1 MLENAANGPDGRKE
15 MVREAN
21 MRKKTKW
28 IRGAAMI
35 LAGGLLAQTAGCTAG
50 GTDTSSEQTQEI
62 SSEETA
68 GDQETE
74 AEGSGD
80 QRPDESGGQTA
91 DGAEQERG
99 GLTAE
104 YDADDLNAEWSEE
117 DAQLIVCSGKEAE
130 ITGQGA
136 EAEDGVIRITQAGTY
151 ILRGDY
157 EGQIQIEAGE
167 EDTVRL
173 VLDGFSVYCQN
184 TSPIY
189 GIQCKKLVLTLA
201 EGTENQVSDG
211 ESYTFESE
219 EEDEPDAAIFCKDDL
234 SINGTGSLQV
244 NGNYSNGIRGKDD
257 VKIISGQIQV
267 TAAKDGIKGKD
278 SMLVKD
284 GQIQITSG
292 EDGLKANNDSDPEKG
307 YLIIDGGEIRI
318 SAGDDAI
325 HSETWLT
332 IHDGT
337 VAIEE
342 SNEGIEG
349 MKVDIN
355 GGTIEILSSDD
366 GINAASS
373 GKEESTDPREAE
385 RQKMEADPDVY
396 VQIAGGQITIDA
408 GADGIDSNGNLYVT
422 GGTVYIN
429 GPENDSEGAL
439 DYNGSAYISGG
450 IFAAVGSFGMMQAFS
465 EESEQRM
472 ILVYYDETQTAGTA
486 ITLTDE
492 SGKEVFSWTPEKSYG
507 CLLLS
512 IPEFADGMT
521 YTLASGESSQ
531 ELSIE
536 GILTQSGEGG
546 FGGAGTGRFGGPGGG
561 GQPGGQRPEG
571 NGGQRPEGND
581 GQPPEGN
588 GGQRPEENG
597 GQPPEGN
604 GSQPPENGEALEG
617 VPLDGG
623 GRGESRPGGA
633 GAPESESGT
642 GSD

>member
-1 MLENAANGPDGRKE
+1 
-15 MVREAN
+15 
-21 MRKKTKW
+21 
-28 IRGAAMI
+28 MI

-157 EGQIQIEAGE
+157 EGQIQIETGE

-267 TAAKDGIKGKD
+267 TAAKDGI
-278 SMLVKD
+278 
-284 GQIQITSG
+284 
-292 EDGLKANNDSDPEKG
+292 
-307 YLIIDGGEIRI
+307 
-318 SAGDDAI
+318 
-325 HSETWLT
+325 
-332 IHDGT
+332 
-337 VAIEE
+337 
-342 SNEGIEG
+342 EG

-373 GKEESTDPREAE
+373 GTEESTDPREAE

-465 EESEQRM
+465 EESEQRI

-536 GILTQSGEGG
+536 GIITQSGEGG

-581 GQPPEGN
+581 GQPPE
-588 GGQRPEENG
+588 E
-597 GQPPEGN
+597 N

>member
-1 MLENAANGPDGRKE
+1 
-15 MVREAN
+15 
-21 MRKKTKW
+21 
-28 IRGAAMI
+28 MI

-104 YDADDLNAEWSEE
+104 YDADDLTAEWSEE

-136 EAEDGVIRITQAGTY
+136 KAEDGVIRITQAGTY

-267 TAAKDGIKGKD
+267 TAAKDGI
-278 SMLVKD
+278 
-284 GQIQITSG
+284 
-292 EDGLKANNDSDPEKG
+292 
-307 YLIIDGGEIRI
+307 
-318 SAGDDAI
+318 
-325 HSETWLT
+325 
-332 IHDGT
+332 
-337 VAIEE
+337 
-342 SNEGIEG
+342 EG

-373 GKEESTDPREAE
+373 GTEESTDPREAE

-536 GILTQSGEGG
+536 GIITQSGEGG

-581 GQPPEGN
+581 GQRPEGN

>member
-1 MLENAANGPDGRKE
+1 M
-15 MVREAN
+15 
-21 MRKKTKW
+21 
-28 IRGAAMI
+28 
-35 LAGGLLAQTAGCTAG
+35 
-50 GTDTSSEQTQEI
+50 
-62 SSEETA
+62 
-68 GDQETE
+68 
-74 AEGSGD
+74 
-80 QRPDESGGQTA
+80 
-91 DGAEQERG
+91 
-99 GLTAE
+99 
-104 YDADDLNAEWSEE
+104 NAEWSEE

-332 IHDGT
+332 IHGGT

-373 GKEESTDPREAE
+373 GTEESTDPREAE

-604 GSQPPENGEALEG
+604 GSQPTENGEALEG
-617 VPLDGG
+617 VHLDGG

>member
-21 MRKKTKW
+21 MGKKTKW

-267 TAAKDGIKGKD
+267 TAAKDGI
-278 SMLVKD
+278 
-284 GQIQITSG
+284 
-292 EDGLKANNDSDPEKG
+292 
-307 YLIIDGGEIRI
+307 
-318 SAGDDAI
+318 
-325 HSETWLT
+325 
-332 IHDGT
+332 
-337 VAIEE
+337 
-342 SNEGIEG
+342 EG

-373 GKEESTDPREAE
+373 GTEESTDPREAE

-465 EESEQRM
+465 EESEQRI

-536 GILTQSGEGG
+536 GIITQSGEGG

-581 GQPPEGN
+581 GQRPEGN

>member
-104 YDADDLNAEWSEE
+104 YDADDLTAEWSEE

-136 EAEDGVIRITQAGTY
+136 KAEDGVIRITQAGTY

-267 TAAKDGIKGKD
+267 TAAKDGI
-278 SMLVKD
+278 
-284 GQIQITSG
+284 
-292 EDGLKANNDSDPEKG
+292 
-307 YLIIDGGEIRI
+307 
-318 SAGDDAI
+318 
-325 HSETWLT
+325 
-332 IHDGT
+332 
-337 VAIEE
+337 
-342 SNEGIEG
+342 EG

-373 GKEESTDPREAE
+373 GTEESTDPREAE

-450 IFAAVGSFGMMQAFS
+450 IFAAVGSSGMMQAFS

-588 GGQRPEENG
+588 G
-597 GQPPEGN
+597 
-604 GSQPPENGEALEG
+604 SQPPENGEALEG
-617 VPLDGG
+617 VHLDGG

>member
-1 MLENAANGPDGRKE
+1 
-15 MVREAN
+15 
-21 MRKKTKW
+21 
-28 IRGAAMI
+28 MI

-267 TAAKDGIKGKD
+267 TAAKDGI
-278 SMLVKD
+278 
-284 GQIQITSG
+284 
-292 EDGLKANNDSDPEKG
+292 
-307 YLIIDGGEIRI
+307 
-318 SAGDDAI
+318 
-325 HSETWLT
+325 
-332 IHDGT
+332 
-337 VAIEE
+337 
-342 SNEGIEG
+342 EG

-429 GPENDSEGAL
+429 GLENDSEGAL

-450 IFAAVGSFGMMQAFS
+450 IFAAVGSSGMMQAFS

-588 GGQRPEENG
+588 GGQRPEGNDGQPLEGNGGQRPEENG

-617 VPLDGG
+617 VHLDGS

>member
-1 MLENAANGPDGRKE
+1 
-15 MVREAN
+15 
-21 MRKKTKW
+21 
-28 IRGAAMI
+28 MI

-104 YDADDLNAEWSEE
+104 YDADDLTAEWSEE

-267 TAAKDGIKGKD
+267 TAAKDGI
-278 SMLVKD
+278 
-284 GQIQITSG
+284 
-292 EDGLKANNDSDPEKG
+292 
-307 YLIIDGGEIRI
+307 
-318 SAGDDAI
+318 
-325 HSETWLT
+325 
-332 IHDGT
+332 
-337 VAIEE
+337 
-342 SNEGIEG
+342 EG

-373 GKEESTDPREAE
+373 GTEESTDPREAE

-465 EESEQRM
+465 EESEQRI

-536 GILTQSGEGG
+536 GIITQSGEGG

-581 GQPPEGN
+581 GQRPEGN

>member
-21 MRKKTKW
+21 MGKKTKW

-292 EDGLKANNDSDPEKG
+292 EDG
-307 YLIIDGGEIRI
+307 
-318 SAGDDAI
+318 
-325 HSETWLT
+325 
-332 IHDGT
+332 
-337 VAIEE
+337 
-342 SNEGIEG
+342 
-349 MKVDIN
+349 
-355 GGTIEILSSDD
+355 
-366 GINAASS
+366 
-373 GKEESTDPREAE
+373 
-385 RQKMEADPDVY
+385 
-396 VQIAGGQITIDA
+396 
-408 GADGIDSNGNLYVT
+408 
-422 GGTVYIN
+422 
-429 GPENDSEGAL
+429 
-439 DYNGSAYISGG
+439 
-450 IFAAVGSFGMMQAFS
+450 MMQAFS

-536 GILTQSGEGG
+536 GIITQSGEGG

-571 NGGQRPEGND
+571 NGGQRPE
-581 GQPPEGN
+581 
-588 GGQRPEENG
+588 ENG

-604 GSQPPENGEALEG
+604 GSQPLENGEALEG

>member
-1 MLENAANGPDGRKE
+1 
-15 MVREAN
+15 
-21 MRKKTKW
+21 
-28 IRGAAMI
+28 MI

-104 YDADDLNAEWSEE
+104 YDADDLTAEWSEE

-136 EAEDGVIRITQAGTY
+136 KAEDGVIRITQAGTY

-267 TAAKDGIKGKD
+267 TAAKDGI
-278 SMLVKD
+278 
-284 GQIQITSG
+284 
-292 EDGLKANNDSDPEKG
+292 
-307 YLIIDGGEIRI
+307 
-318 SAGDDAI
+318 
-325 HSETWLT
+325 
-332 IHDGT
+332 
-337 VAIEE
+337 
-342 SNEGIEG
+342 EG

-373 GKEESTDPREAE
+373 GTEESTDPREAE

-450 IFAAVGSFGMMQAFS
+450 IFAAVGSSGMMQAFS

-492 SGKEVFSWTPEKSYG
+492 SGKEVFSWTPKKSYG

-588 GGQRPEENG
+588 G
-597 GQPPEGN
+597 
-604 GSQPPENGEALEG
+604 SQPPENGEALEG

>member
-1 MLENAANGPDGRKE
+1 MLENAANGPDDRKE

-104 YDADDLNAEWSEE
+104 YDADDLTAEWSEE

-136 EAEDGVIRITQAGTY
+136 KAEDGVIRITQAGTY

-267 TAAKDGIKGKD
+267 TAAKDGI
-278 SMLVKD
+278 
-284 GQIQITSG
+284 
-292 EDGLKANNDSDPEKG
+292 
-307 YLIIDGGEIRI
+307 
-318 SAGDDAI
+318 
-325 HSETWLT
+325 
-332 IHDGT
+332 
-337 VAIEE
+337 
-342 SNEGIEG
+342 EG

-373 GKEESTDPREAE
+373 GTEESTDPREAE

-465 EESEQRM
+465 EESEQRI

-536 GILTQSGEGG
+536 GIITQSGEGG

-581 GQPPEGN
+581 GQRPEGN

>member
-1 MLENAANGPDGRKE
+1 
-15 MVREAN
+15 
-21 MRKKTKW
+21 
-28 IRGAAMI
+28 MI

-104 YDADDLNAEWSEE
+104 YDADDLTAEWSEE

-136 EAEDGVIRITQAGTY
+136 KAEDGVIRITQAGTY

-267 TAAKDGIKGKD
+267 TAAKDGI
-278 SMLVKD
+278 
-284 GQIQITSG
+284 
-292 EDGLKANNDSDPEKG
+292 
-307 YLIIDGGEIRI
+307 
-318 SAGDDAI
+318 
-325 HSETWLT
+325 
-332 IHDGT
+332 
-337 VAIEE
+337 
-342 SNEGIEG
+342 EG

-373 GKEESTDPREAE
+373 GTEESTDPREAE

-465 EESEQRM
+465 EESEQRI

-536 GILTQSGEGG
+536 GIITQSGEGG

-581 GQPPEGN
+581 GQRPEGN

>member
-1 MLENAANGPDGRKE
+1 MLENAANGPDDRKE

-104 YDADDLNAEWSEE
+104 YDADDLTAEWSEE

-136 EAEDGVIRITQAGTY
+136 KAEDGVIRITQAGTY

-267 TAAKDGIKGKD
+267 TAAKDGI
-278 SMLVKD
+278 
-284 GQIQITSG
+284 
-292 EDGLKANNDSDPEKG
+292 
-307 YLIIDGGEIRI
+307 
-318 SAGDDAI
+318 
-325 HSETWLT
+325 
-332 IHDGT
+332 
-337 VAIEE
+337 
-342 SNEGIEG
+342 EG

-373 GKEESTDPREAE
+373 GTEESTDPREAE

-450 IFAAVGSFGMMQAFS
+450 IFAAVGSSGMMQAFS

-492 SGKEVFSWTPEKSYG
+492 SGKEEFSWIPEKSYG

-536 GILTQSGEGG
+536 GIITQSGEGG

>member
-1 MLENAANGPDGRKE
+1 MLENAANGPDDRKE

-104 YDADDLNAEWSEE
+104 YDADDLTAEWSEE

-136 EAEDGVIRITQAGTY
+136 KAEDGVIRITQAGTY

-267 TAAKDGIKGKD
+267 TAAKDGI
-278 SMLVKD
+278 
-284 GQIQITSG
+284 
-292 EDGLKANNDSDPEKG
+292 
-307 YLIIDGGEIRI
+307 
-318 SAGDDAI
+318 
-325 HSETWLT
+325 
-332 IHDGT
+332 
-337 VAIEE
+337 
-342 SNEGIEG
+342 EG

-373 GKEESTDPREAE
+373 GTEESTDPREAE

-536 GILTQSGEGG
+536 GIITQSGEGG

-581 GQPPEGN
+581 GQRPEGN

>member
-267 TAAKDGIKGKD
+267 TAAKDGI
-278 SMLVKD
+278 
-284 GQIQITSG
+284 
-292 EDGLKANNDSDPEKG
+292 
-307 YLIIDGGEIRI
+307 
-318 SAGDDAI
+318 
-325 HSETWLT
+325 
-332 IHDGT
+332 
-337 VAIEE
+337 
-342 SNEGIEG
+342 EG

-429 GPENDSEGAL
+429 GLENDSEGAL

-450 IFAAVGSFGMMQAFS
+450 IFAAVGSSGMMQAFS

-588 GGQRPEENG
+588 GGQRPEGNDGQPPEGNGGQRPEENG

-617 VPLDGG
+617 VHLDGS

>member
-1 MLENAANGPDGRKE
+1 
-15 MVREAN
+15 
-21 MRKKTKW
+21 
-28 IRGAAMI
+28 MI

-104 YDADDLNAEWSEE
+104 YDADDLTAEWSEE

-136 EAEDGVIRITQAGTY
+136 KAEDGVIRITQAGTY

-267 TAAKDGIKGKD
+267 TAAKDGI
-278 SMLVKD
+278 
-284 GQIQITSG
+284 
-292 EDGLKANNDSDPEKG
+292 
-307 YLIIDGGEIRI
+307 
-318 SAGDDAI
+318 
-325 HSETWLT
+325 
-332 IHDGT
+332 
-337 VAIEE
+337 
-342 SNEGIEG
+342 EG

-373 GKEESTDPREAE
+373 GTEESTDPREAE

-408 GADGIDSNGNLYVT
+408 GADGIDSNGNFYVT

-465 EESEQRM
+465 EESEQRI

-536 GILTQSGEGG
+536 GIITQSGEGG

-581 GQPPEGN
+581 GQRPEGN

>member
-1 MLENAANGPDGRKE
+1 MLENAANGPDDRKE

-136 EAEDGVIRITQAGTY
+136 KAEDGVIRITQAGTY

-267 TAAKDGIKGKD
+267 TAAKDGI
-278 SMLVKD
+278 
-284 GQIQITSG
+284 
-292 EDGLKANNDSDPEKG
+292 
-307 YLIIDGGEIRI
+307 
-318 SAGDDAI
+318 
-325 HSETWLT
+325 
-332 IHDGT
+332 
-337 VAIEE
+337 
-342 SNEGIEG
+342 EG

-373 GKEESTDPREAE
+373 GTEESTDPREAE

-450 IFAAVGSFGMMQAFS
+450 IFAAVGSSGMMQAFS

-492 SGKEVFSWTPEKSYG
+492 SGKEEFSWIPEKSYG

-536 GILTQSGEGG
+536 GIITQSGEGG

-617 VPLDGG
+617 VHLDGG

>member
-1 MLENAANGPDGRKE
+1 MLENAANGPDDRKE

-104 YDADDLNAEWSEE
+104 YDADDLTAEWSEE

-136 EAEDGVIRITQAGTY
+136 KAEDGVIRITQAGTY

-267 TAAKDGIKGKD
+267 TAAKDGI
-278 SMLVKD
+278 
-284 GQIQITSG
+284 
-292 EDGLKANNDSDPEKG
+292 
-307 YLIIDGGEIRI
+307 
-318 SAGDDAI
+318 
-325 HSETWLT
+325 
-332 IHDGT
+332 
-337 VAIEE
+337 
-342 SNEGIEG
+342 EG

-373 GKEESTDPREAE
+373 GTEESTDPREAE

-465 EESEQRM
+465 EESEQRI

-492 SGKEVFSWTPEKSYG
+492 SGKEEFSWIPEKSYG

-536 GILTQSGEGG
+536 GIITQSGEGG

-597 GQPPEGN
+597 GRPPEGN

>member
-104 YDADDLNAEWSEE
+104 YDADDLTAEWSEE

-267 TAAKDGIKGKD
+267 TAAKD
-278 SMLVKD
+278 
-284 GQIQITSG
+284 
-292 EDGLKANNDSDPEKG
+292 
-307 YLIIDGGEIRI
+307 
-318 SAGDDAI
+318 
-325 HSETWLT
+325 
-332 IHDGT
+332 
-337 VAIEE
+337 
-342 SNEGIEG
+342 GIEG

-617 VPLDGG
+617 VHLDGG

>member
-1 MLENAANGPDGRKE
+1 
-15 MVREAN
+15 
-21 MRKKTKW
+21 
-28 IRGAAMI
+28 MI

-104 YDADDLNAEWSEE
+104 YDADDLTAEWSEE

-136 EAEDGVIRITQAGTY
+136 KAEDGVIRITQAGTY

-267 TAAKDGIKGKD
+267 TAAKDGI
-278 SMLVKD
+278 
-284 GQIQITSG
+284 
-292 EDGLKANNDSDPEKG
+292 
-307 YLIIDGGEIRI
+307 
-318 SAGDDAI
+318 
-325 HSETWLT
+325 
-332 IHDGT
+332 
-337 VAIEE
+337 
-342 SNEGIEG
+342 EG

-373 GKEESTDPREAE
+373 GTEESTDPREAE

-465 EESEQRM
+465 EESEQRI

-492 SGKEVFSWTPEKSYG
+492 SGKEEFSWIPEKSYG

-536 GILTQSGEGG
+536 GIITQSGEGG

>member
-1 MLENAANGPDGRKE
+1 MLENAANGPDDRKE

-104 YDADDLNAEWSEE
+104 YDADDLTAEWSEE

-136 EAEDGVIRITQAGTY
+136 KAEDGVIRITQAGTY

-267 TAAKDGIKGKD
+267 TAAKDGI
-278 SMLVKD
+278 
-284 GQIQITSG
+284 
-292 EDGLKANNDSDPEKG
+292 
-307 YLIIDGGEIRI
+307 
-318 SAGDDAI
+318 
-325 HSETWLT
+325 
-332 IHDGT
+332 
-337 VAIEE
+337 
-342 SNEGIEG
+342 EG

-373 GKEESTDPREAE
+373 GTEESTDPREAE

-429 GPENDSEGAL
+429 GPEDDSEGAL

-465 EESEQRM
+465 EESEQRI

-536 GILTQSGEGG
+536 GIITQSGEGG

-581 GQPPEGN
+581 GQRPEGN

>member
-157 EGQIQIEAGE
+157 EGQIQIETGE

-267 TAAKDGIKGKD
+267 TAAKDGI
-278 SMLVKD
+278 
-284 GQIQITSG
+284 
-292 EDGLKANNDSDPEKG
+292 
-307 YLIIDGGEIRI
+307 
-318 SAGDDAI
+318 
-325 HSETWLT
+325 
-332 IHDGT
+332 
-337 VAIEE
+337 
-342 SNEGIEG
+342 EG

-373 GKEESTDPREAE
+373 GTEESTDPREAE

-465 EESEQRM
+465 EESEQRI

-492 SGKEVFSWTPEKSYG
+492 SGKEEFSWIPEKSYG

-581 GQPPEGN
+581 GQRPEGN

>member
-267 TAAKDGIKGKD
+267 TAAKDGI
-278 SMLVKD
+278 
-284 GQIQITSG
+284 
-292 EDGLKANNDSDPEKG
+292 
-307 YLIIDGGEIRI
+307 
-318 SAGDDAI
+318 
-325 HSETWLT
+325 
-332 IHDGT
+332 
-337 VAIEE
+337 
-342 SNEGIEG
+342 EG

-373 GKEESTDPREAE
+373 GTEESTDPREAE

-465 EESEQRM
+465 EESEQRI

-536 GILTQSGEGG
+536 GIITQSGEGG

>member
-104 YDADDLNAEWSEE
+104 YDADDLTAEWSEE

-211 ESYTFESE
+211 
-219 EEDEPDAAIFCKDDL
+219 
-234 SINGTGSLQV
+234 
-244 NGNYSNGIRGKDD
+244 
-257 VKIISGQIQV
+257 
-267 TAAKDGIKGKD
+267 
-278 SMLVKD
+278 
-284 GQIQITSG
+284 
-292 EDGLKANNDSDPEKG
+292 
-307 YLIIDGGEIRI
+307 
-318 SAGDDAI
+318 
-325 HSETWLT
+325 
-332 IHDGT
+332 
-337 VAIEE
+337 
-342 SNEGIEG
+342 
-349 MKVDIN
+349 
-355 GGTIEILSSDD
+355 
-366 GINAASS
+366 
-373 GKEESTDPREAE
+373 
-385 RQKMEADPDVY
+385 
-396 VQIAGGQITIDA
+396 
-408 GADGIDSNGNLYVT
+408 
-422 GGTVYIN
+422 
-429 GPENDSEGAL
+429 
-439 DYNGSAYISGG
+439 
-450 IFAAVGSFGMMQAFS
+450 
-465 EESEQRM
+465 
-472 ILVYYDETQTAGTA
+472 
-486 ITLTDE
+486 
-492 SGKEVFSWTPEKSYG
+492 
-507 CLLLS
+507 
-512 IPEFADGMT
+512 
-521 YTLASGESSQ
+521 
-531 ELSIE
+531 
-536 GILTQSGEGG
+536 
-546 FGGAGTGRFGGPGGG
+546 
-561 GQPGGQRPEG
+561 
-571 NGGQRPEGND
+571 
-581 GQPPEGN
+581 
-588 GGQRPEENG
+588 
-597 GQPPEGN
+597 
-604 GSQPPENGEALEG
+604 
-617 VPLDGG
+617 
-623 GRGESRPGGA
+623 
-633 GAPESESGT
+633 
-642 GSD
+642 